1 MAKLYLKRIMKPLTI
16 QKSTAVTINKILDD
30 DSIDKFIQ
38 FNFQGIRFCK
48 DDVKHVIEDD
58 AEDDG
63 QTIADERKQE
73 NEEYYN
79 KANIDFKQNIQRLC
93 KRSIDDK
100 ANDVKLFTLVYH
112 SISGFNPDQ
121 ETIDKVIEVQR
132 EYFTKN
138 PSHPYA
144 RINMFQFIK
153 NFPQTKEGYS
163 DMKVGVATF
172 GIRFFDRILSE
183 AFREAHY
190 QKLI

>member
-1 MAKLYLKRIMKPLTI
+1 MAKLYLKRIMKPFTI
-16 QKSTAVTINKILDD
+16 QKQTAVTINRMLDD
-30 DSIDKFIQ
+30 DSIDKFLQ

-58 AEDDG
+58 TEDDG

-79 KANIDFKQNIQRLC
+79 KANVEFKQNIQRLC
-93 KRSIDDK
+93 KRSVEEKSADL
-100 ANDVKLFTLVYH
+100 KLFTLVYF
-112 SISGFNPDQ
+112 SITGKNPDQ
-121 ETIDKVIEVQR
+121 EIASSMVEMQR
-132 EYFTKN
+132 DYFSKN

-144 RINMFQFIK
+144 KINMFSIIK
-153 NFPQTKEGYS
+153 SFPKTNEEYT

-172 GIRFFDRILSE
+172 GIRFFDRVVSE